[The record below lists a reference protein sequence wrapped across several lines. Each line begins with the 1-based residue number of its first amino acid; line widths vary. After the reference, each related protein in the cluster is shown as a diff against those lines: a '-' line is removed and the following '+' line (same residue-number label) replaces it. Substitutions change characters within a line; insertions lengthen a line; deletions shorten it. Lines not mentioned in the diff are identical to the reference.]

1 MDHSEITR
9 MSVADQ
15 APVRPIILIV
25 EDRAVM
31 RAMLREFVQKA
42 FPDYTIM
49 DAHNGAR
56 GMALCMEHR
65 PSLVLMDVRLP
76 DANGIELTAIINA
89 AAPYIPVIV
98 ISYLSGQPYLDQA
111 KAAGARAYVAKD
123 RLVSELVPAMTAA
136 LNPDDG
142 G

>member
-1 MDHSEITR
+1 MSAADH
-9 MSVADQ
+9 APQ
-15 APVRPIILIV
+15 APIILII

-42 FPDYTIM
+42 FPDYIIM

-65 PSLVLMDVRLP
+65 PSVVLMDVCLP
-76 DANGIELTAIINA
+76 DANGIELTKVISA

-98 ISYLSGQPYLDQA
+98 FSFISDRPYVDRAL
-111 KAAGARAYVAKD
+111 AAGARAYVTKD
-123 RLVSELVPAMTAA
+123 RLVIDLLPAMDEI
-136 LNPDDG
+136 LKPRRHG
-142 G
+142 

>member
-1 MDHSEITR
+1 
-9 MSVADQ
+9 MSAAEHTPQ
-15 APVRPIILIV
+15 RPAILIV

-65 PSLVLMDVRLP
+65 PQIVLMDVRLP
-76 DANGIELTAIINA
+76 DANGIELTRVLTAT
-89 AAPYIPVIV
+89 APYIPVIV
-98 ISYLSGQPYLDQA
+98 LSYLASQA
-111 KAAGARAYVAKD
+111 IVDAALAAGATAFVEKD
-123 RLVSELVPAMTAA
+123 RLVSELIPAMTSV
-136 LNPDDG
+136 LKPDLPR
-142 G
+142 